1 MEIVNFT
8 FIHNNDFK
16 AIYKC
21 EHCNSTVKMWGYN
34 SEFFYDTV
42 IPMVCCP
49 NCGLNSYKENEYKC
63 YRNRGINYYL
73 NVDRAFEGEEEND

>member
-21 EHCNSTVKMWGYN
+21 EHCNSTIKM
-34 SEFFYDTV
+34 
-42 IPMVCCP
+42 
-49 NCGLNSYKENEYKC
+49 
-63 YRNRGINYYL
+63 
-73 NVDRAFEGEEEND
+73 